1 MNSLRIEATT
11 FTPEINFDI
20 DNNTLSLFKVSKPA
34 NAVEFY
40 RPLFEFIDL
49 FEKEKIKSK
58 IVKELIIN
66 IQFDYFNTA
75 TAKVIYVLL
84 SKFKRIEEQGV
95 GIVINWF
102 YHLDDED
109 LLEEGEIMADALEL
123 TFQFCPIIEKENK
136 EELGSKS

>member
-20 DNNTLSLFKVSKPA
+20 DTNTLSFLKVSKPA
-34 NAVEFY
+34 NAIDFY
-40 RPLFEFIDL
+40 RPVFEFIDL

-75 TAKVIYVLL
+75 TAKIISTLL
-84 SKFKRIEEQGV
+84 
-95 GIVINWF
+95 N
-102 YHLDDED
+102 
-109 LLEEGEIMADALEL
+109 
-123 TFQFCPIIEKENK
+123 
-136 EELGSKS
+136 

>member
-20 DNNTLSLFKVSKPA
+20 DTNTLSFLKVSKPA
-34 NAVEFY
+34 NAFDFY
-40 RPLFEFIDL
+40 KPVFDFIDL

-75 TAKVIYVLL
+75 TAKIIYELL
-84 SKFKRIEEQGV
+84 EKFKRIEEQGV
-95 GIVINWF
+95 GIVVNWF
-102 YHLDDED
+102 YHPDDED
-109 LLEEGEIMADALEL
+109 LLEEGEIMSEAVEL
-123 TFQFCPIIEKENK
+123 KFNYFPIIEGK
-136 EELGSKS
+136 